1 MISLNAL
8 PFILGELGMIS
19 GLQRAQQ
26 NEVYCTHVSEQL
38 DFALLGNALSLPSR
52 RLTSDA
58 EAEEVAAWAFE
69 HCSSGKG
76 PVLIEA
82 MVCYGAPS
90 FYARGATGQVP
101 TTAVNPAP
109 VEPLSLTQLPEPP
122 SPQMDEEA
130 RAFARKVLEKHRPAK
145 LMGCCRMLADGS
157 GKVPP
162 PIWSN
167 PGLAEFSLRRGNNGA
182 ATKNHL

>member
-1 MISLNAL
+1 MATFRSEASWHHAVGSVSFKISLNV
-8 PFILGELGMIS
+8 LGELGMIS

-130 RAFARKVLEKHRPAK
+130 RAFARKVLEKHRPRNSWDVAECLQMALAK
-145 LMGCCRMLADGS
+145 CPHQS
-157 GKVPP
+157 GA
-162 PIWSN
+162 IQD
-167 PGLAEFSLRRGNNGA
+167 
-182 ATKNHL
+182 